1 MYSAKVTGSPNN
13 PNIRIKL
20 KYILQL
26 PSQDGCPQ
34 TQHYLLQMCKIGCW
48 WLIVVIDIVV

>member
-34 TQHYLLQMCKIGCW
+34 TQHSLPITN
-48 WLIVVIDIVV
+48 V